1 MTTTSP
7 ADHAAA
13 AGPSRLRKQ
22 NSSAADAFSG
32 DPTRAA
38 TASAIAGCVQAM
50 LLLPVNTVQTQ
61 MQTRGLGALT
71 TLAGNFSGGGL
82 AGIRALYRAILPT
95 IGMLGARQGL
105 KFGTGS
111 QIKQRLPWHWPEMLK
126 DAIAGASSACL
137 STTLLFPLDTVK
149 TRYQM
154 NMSTPNIVE
163 MYRGFQPAVLY
174 SAFGMGLWVVSRNGL
189 ERTLTTERT
198 GLEGHSKHLITG
210 GLAGVLVQVPTFPFD
225 TLKKRL
231 QASESPTGSTVMRE
245 ARTLIS
251 EGGFFRLYRGF
262 PVKCTFVAANG
273 AIFNAVYVWTRKLL
287 RMHSDQQ
294 R

>member
-1 MTTTSP
+1 
-7 ADHAAA
+7 
-13 AGPSRLRKQ
+13 
-22 NSSAADAFSG
+22 
-32 DPTRAA
+32 
-38 TASAIAGCVQAM
+38 
-50 LLLPVNTVQTQ
+50 
-61 MQTRGLGALT
+61 
-71 TLAGNFSGGGL
+71 
-82 AGIRALYRAILPT
+82 
-95 IGMLGARQGL
+95 
-105 KFGTGS
+105 
-111 QIKQRLPWHWPEMLK
+111 
-126 DAIAGASSACL
+126 
-137 STTLLFPLDTVK
+137 
-149 TRYQM
+149 M

-245 ARTLIS
+245 ARTLIR
-251 EGGFFRLYRGF
+251 EGGFIRLYRGF